1 MSLSADRPERDAEE
15 ENETGFENMKL
26 LYCSTV
32 RSHIGQFHV
41 PVINALKAAGHE
53 VHAAYHDNSADKPGL
68 DLSMLDMVFEVPFDR
83 SPYSPQNIK
92 ACRILKKI
100 IDEGDYDIIHCHT
113 PVGGVMTRIA
123 ARDARKRGT
132 KVFYTA
138 HGFHFYK
145 GAPKKY
151 WAMFYPVEKHLA
163 KDTDVL
169 ITINQED
176 YDLARKHFHAG
187 RIVKVNGVGVDLSK
201 FHVASEEEKQ
211 AERAALGIRP
221 EQFVMLYPADLAKGK
236 NHPMI
241 FRAMARLKDDYPNLM
256 LLCPGQTILKE
267 EFKSCCERLGIAEMV
282 QFLGYRRDIPKI
294 LAASDC
300 AVSSS
305 RREGLPMNLIEAAA
319 SGKYIIATNVRGN
332 ADVVR
337 QTGFGTLVELDDDKA
352 MAEEIR
358 NAMKLDQKPDL
369 ERIRVFDHREIVKAV
384 MGFYGDIQSRGSE
397 S

>member
-1 MSLSADRPERDAEE
+1 MGI
-15 ENETGFENMKL
+15 NTMKI

-41 PVINALKAAGHE
+41 PVIKALKAAGHE

-68 DLSMLDMVFEVPFDR
+68 DLSMLDKVFEVPFER
-83 SPYSPQNIK
+83 SPYSPQNIQ
-92 ACRILKKI
+92 ACKILKKI

-151 WAMFYPVEKHLA
+151 WAMFYPVEKLLA

-176 YDLARKHFHAG
+176 YDLATKHHFKAG
-187 RIVKVNGVGVDLSK
+187 KIVKINGVGVDLSK
-201 FHVASEEEKQ
+201 FHAATAEEKQ
-211 AERAALGIRP
+211 AAREALGLKA
-221 EQFVMLYPADLAKGK
+221 EQFVMLCAADLSYRK
-236 NHPMI
+236 NQPMI
-241 FRAMARLKDDYPNLM
+241 FRAMARLKDECPNLLALM
-256 LLCPGQTILKE
+256 PGQPILKDE
-267 EFKSCCERLGIAEMV
+267 YEKLCAELGISDMV
-282 QFLGYRRDIPKI
+282 QLMGYRRDIDKL
-294 LAASDC
+294 LAACDC
-300 AVSSS
+300 VISSS
-305 RREGLPMNLIEAAA
+305 RQEGLPMNLIEAAA
-319 SGKYIIATNVRGN
+319 SGRYIIATNVRGN
-332 ADVVR
+332 ADVVK
-337 QTGFGTLVELDDDKA
+337 QFGFGTLVELNDDAA

-358 NAMKLDQKPDL
+358 RARNKTPERSSTASVQQFDEQMIVHQVLELYGESTQKGL
-369 ERIRVFDHREIVKAV
+369 SHNV
-384 MGFYGDIQSRGSE
+384 
-397 S
+397 